1 MGLTGIIKN
10 PPPAAT
16 GRENK
21 MCSKAKLTT
30 STCGSQKSLKIGI
43 KIYKISVANI
53 TYKIYYVYKGV
64 RKWGQY

>member
-1 MGLTGIIKN
+1 MGLTGIIKI
-10 PPPAAT
+10 PHRLQPA
-16 GRENK
+16 GDK